1 MISTTD
7 WKYHRINYAT
17 RFSHLSARAYARMFH
32 LNENTARV
40 RLKGALIDPENEP
53 KSNKINEYWAFHRV
67 NYAARFSFLSIKE
80 YAWEVG
86 LSSYNTARVKLR
98 GALTDPANSQI
109 NLADYHPRTGE
120 RLPIVRKVAK
130 QR

>member
-1 MISTTD
+1 VISTTD
-7 WKYHRINYAT
+7 WKYHRTNYAT

-53 KSNKINEYWAFHRV
+53 KSNKM
-67 NYAARFSFLSIKE
+67 FLSIKE